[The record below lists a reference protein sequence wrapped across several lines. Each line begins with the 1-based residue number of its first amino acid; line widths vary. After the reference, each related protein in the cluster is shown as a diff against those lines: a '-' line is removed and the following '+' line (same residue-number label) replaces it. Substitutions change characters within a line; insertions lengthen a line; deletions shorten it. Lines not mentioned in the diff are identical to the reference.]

1 MPCCEEW
8 RRRHARRGRRRRA
21 APSRPRPTTR
31 RTRIC
36 RRSRSDGNDP
46 KPTLDEM
53 IEATAKLPPGP
64 EAWEPIFEAY
74 PEVTPEELIE
84 KFRQS
89 AERAQ
94 REEDQLRP
102 MPGSAG
108 AGILE

>member
-1 MPCCEEW
+1 MLRTQHHVEVEVIE
-8 RRRHARRGRRRRA
+8 RRRR
-21 APSRPRPTTR
+21 RQIRLG
-31 RTRIC
+31 RTRIF

-53 IEATAKLPPGP
+53 IEAAAKLPPGP
-64 EAWEPIFEAY
+64 DAWEPIFEAC

-94 REEDQLRP
+94 READQLR
-102 MPGSAG
+102 AY
-108 AGILE
+108 ARQRGIR

>member
-1 MPCCEEW
+1 
-8 RRRHARRGRRRRA
+8 
-21 APSRPRPTTR
+21 
-31 RTRIC
+31 
-36 RRSRSDGNDP
+36 
-46 KPTLDEM
+46 M

-64 EAWEPIFEAY
+64 EAWEPIFEAC